1 MEAVEAAPD
10 KSPSR
15 FVIYVK
21 VGTYIENVTATIIN
35 KWNAMIYGDGMT
47 QTIVTGSKKLV
58 DGTSKFA
65 TATFGKILV
74 FSNAK
79 NVIINR
85 HMSLLRCLDI

>member
-47 QTIVTGSKKLV
+47 QTIVTAARNWSMALPSSQPQPSV
-58 DGTSKFA
+58 RS
-65 TATFGKILV
+65 
-74 FSNAK
+74 
-79 NVIINR
+79 
-85 HMSLLRCLDI
+85 